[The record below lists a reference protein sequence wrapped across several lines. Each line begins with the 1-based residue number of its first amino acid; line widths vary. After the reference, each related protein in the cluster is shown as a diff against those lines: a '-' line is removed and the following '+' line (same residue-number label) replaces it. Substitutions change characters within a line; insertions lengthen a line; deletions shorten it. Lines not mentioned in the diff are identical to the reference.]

1 MLTVQ
6 TIVSIA
12 AQAERVFDHRY
23 HFDLLM
29 EQSLYAGDMGASPT
43 GVRRALMHLWSGA
56 TKTPA
61 CECMLHS
68 RGRGGSSVDVLSRLI
83 GTIGLFPM
91 LPLLKHA
98 LSHAMSVRSAVH

>member
-1 MLTVQ
+1 VTKHDCYCAGKFPVLTVQ

-43 GVRRALMHLWSGA
+43 GARCVPLCIADPGGRLDPCWSVHAA
-56 TKTPA
+56 TPT
-61 CECMLHS
+61 
-68 RGRGGSSVDVLSRLI
+68 
-83 GTIGLFPM
+83 
-91 LPLLKHA
+91 
-98 LSHAMSVRSAVH
+98 